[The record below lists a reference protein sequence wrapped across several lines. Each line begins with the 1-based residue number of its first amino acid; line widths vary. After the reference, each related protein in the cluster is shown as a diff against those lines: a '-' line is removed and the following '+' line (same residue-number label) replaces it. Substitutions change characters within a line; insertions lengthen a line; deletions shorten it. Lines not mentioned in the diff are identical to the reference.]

1 LHENHT
7 RWTTLLLTAA
17 LAGAVPLSEPAP
29 LGAQA
34 VTTTSASL
42 PLFGKVDLTYSTS
55 GDFNTTTGYGRAIG
69 RVTMT
74 SEDYDLS
81 CETLTFRSEKPRAGG
96 RPLLAKVTADP
107 AAGGQV
113 TADVRR
119 PDALNPSNGQTFHIV
134 ADHAAYVPDRSRPN
148 GVKIDFT
155 GHVKVTTTSGFLSGP
170 SVTTTDR
177 ATILLG
183 QGDDYP
189 SVSTGPAH
197 LTATPAQQ

>member
-1 LHENHT
+1 M
-7 RWTTLLLTAA
+7 LLTAA
-17 LAGAVPLSEPAP
+17 LTGAAPLSESAP
-29 LGAQA
+29 LGAQDG
-34 VTTTSASL
+34 TTTSASL

-55 GDFNTTTGYGRAIG
+55 GDFNTTTGYGRAVG

-81 CETLTFRSEKPRAGG
+81 CETLTFRSEKPKAGG
-96 RPLLAKVTADP
+96 RPLLAEVTAEP
-107 AAGGQV
+107 AAGAQV

-119 PDALNPSNGQTFHIV
+119 PDVLHPSDGQTFHIV
-134 ADHAAYVPDRSRPN
+134 ADHAAYVPDRSRLN

-155 GHVKVTTTSGFLSGP
+155 GHVKVTTTAGFLSGP

-183 QGDDYP
+183 KGDDYP
-189 SVSTGPAH
+189 QVETGPAH
-197 LTATPAQQ
+197 VTATPAQQ